1 MNFLGEIFR
10 KDFFGR
16 KILGGFF
23 GRIFWEEF
31 FGRNQLVEINKKL
44 MFLSRFGGN
53 FVSMEK
59 EGRIFNP

>member
-23 GRIFWEEF
+23 GV
-31 FGRNQLVEINKKL
+31 NQLVEINKKL